1 MTNINVDQDL
11 TYVLLAE
18 DDDDDYLIFS
28 LAVDELTSVR
38 VELKRAENGDILMR
52 LLDEKHPNLLFLDL
66 LMPCK
71 DGRQCIREIRSNR
84 KFDSLP
90 IIVYSSMSDLESIEF
105 CYREGSNLFAK
116 KPGTLSD
123 LKEILERIFAI
134 DWKRMLYYPPMS
146 QFVIND
152 Y

>member
-1 MTNINVDQDL
+1 MINFNSDL
-11 TYVLLAE
+11 ERTYVLLAE

-28 LAVDELTSVR
+28 LAVDEITSVR

-52 LLDEKHPNLLFLDL
+52 LLDEKHPDLLFLDL

-90 IIVYSSMSDLESIEF
+90 IIVYSSMSDIESIEF

-116 KPGTLSD
+116 KPSSLSD
-123 LKEILERIFAI
+123 LKSILERIFSM

-146 QFVIND
+146 QFVING
-152 Y
+152 

>member
-1 MTNINVDQDL
+1 MINSNGDQEL

-38 VELKRAENGDILMR
+38 VTLKRAENGDILMR
-52 LLDEKHPNLLFLDL
+52 LLDEKNPDLLFLDL

-71 DGRQCIREIRSNR
+71 DGRQCIREIRANR

-105 CYREGSNLFAK
+105 CYREGTNLYAR
-116 KPGTLSD
+116 KPSSLSD
-123 LKEILERIFAI
+123 LKAILEKIFSM

-146 QFVIND
+146 QFVING
-152 Y
+152 

>member
-1 MTNINVDQDL
+1 MTNSNGGKEL

-28 LAVDELTSVR
+28 LAVDDITAVR

-52 LLDEKHPNLLFLDL
+52 LLDEKHPDLLFLDL

-71 DGRQCIREIRSNR
+71 DGRQCIREIRANS

-105 CYREGSNLFAK
+105 CYREGTNLYAR
-116 KPGTLSD
+116 KPSSLSD
-123 LKEILERIFAI
+123 LKSILEKIFSM

-146 QFVIND
+146 QFVINS
-152 Y
+152 

>member
-1 MTNINVDQDL
+1 MTNSNGAQEL

-28 LAVDELTSVR
+28 LAVNDITSVR

-52 LLDEKHPNLLFLDL
+52 LLDEKHPDLLFLDL

-71 DGRQCIREIRSNR
+71 DGRQCIREIRANS

-105 CYREGSNLFAK
+105 CYREGTNLYAR
-116 KPGTLSD
+116 KPSSLSD
-123 LKEILERIFAI
+123 LKSILEKIFAM

-146 QFVIND
+146 QFVINS
-152 Y
+152 

>member
-1 MTNINVDQDL
+1 MTNSNGTKEL

-28 LAVDELTSVR
+28 LAVDDITSVR

-52 LLDEKHPNLLFLDL
+52 SLDERHPDLLFVDL

-71 DGRQCIREIRSNR
+71 DGRQCIREIRSNS

-105 CYREGSNLFAK
+105 CYREGTNLYAR
-116 KPGTLSD
+116 KPSSLSD
-123 LKEILERIFAI
+123 LKSILEKIFAM

-146 QFVIND
+146 QFVINS
-152 Y
+152 

>member
-1 MTNINVDQDL
+1 MTNTKVEQDQ

-38 VELKRAENGDILMR
+38 VALKRAENGDILMR
-52 LLDEKHPNLLFLDL
+52 LLDEKHPDLLFLDL

-84 KFDSLP
+84 KFDALP

-105 CYREGSNLFAK
+105 CYREGSNLYAK
-116 KPGTLSD
+116 KPSSLSD
-123 LKEILERIFAI
+123 LKGILEKIFAM

-146 QFVIND
+146 QFVINS
-152 Y
+152 

>member
-1 MTNINVDQDL
+1 MVNSNGDQEL

-28 LAVDELTSVR
+28 LAVDEINSVR

-52 LLDEKHPNLLFLDL
+52 LLDEKHPDLLFLDL

-71 DGRQCIREIRSNR
+71 DGRQCIREIRSNS

-105 CYREGSNLFAK
+105 CYREGTNLYAR
-116 KPGTLSD
+116 KPSSLSD
-123 LKEILERIFAI
+123 LKSILEKIFAM

-146 QFVIND
+146 QFVING
-152 Y
+152 

>member
-1 MTNINVDQDL
+1 MTNSNGTKEL

-28 LAVDELTSVR
+28 LAVDDITSVR

-52 LLDEKHPNLLFLDL
+52 LLDEKHPDLLFLDL

-71 DGRQCIREIRSNR
+71 DGRQCIREIRSNS

-105 CYREGSNLFAK
+105 CYREGTNLYAR
-116 KPGTLSD
+116 KPSSLSD
-123 LKEILERIFAI
+123 LKSILEKIFAM

-146 QFVIND
+146 QFVINS
-152 Y
+152 

>member
-1 MTNINVDQDL
+1 MTNSNGAKEL

-28 LAVDELTSVR
+28 LAVDDITSVR

-52 LLDEKHPNLLFLDL
+52 LLDEKHPDLLFLDL
-66 LMPCK
+66 LMPCR
-71 DGRQCIREIRSNR
+71 DGRQCIREIRSNS

-105 CYREGSNLFAK
+105 CYREGTNLFAR
-116 KPGTLSD
+116 KPSSLSD
-123 LKEILERIFAI
+123 LKSILEKIFAM

-146 QFVIND
+146 QFVINS
-152 Y
+152 

>member
-1 MTNINVDQDL
+1 MTNTNVDQGL

-18 DDDDDYLIFS
+18 DDDDDFLIFS
-28 LAVDELTSVR
+28 LAVDDLTSVR

-52 LLDEKHPNLLFLDL
+52 LLDEKHPDLLFLDL

-105 CYREGSNLFAK
+105 CYREGSNLYAR
-116 KPGTLSD
+116 KPSSLSD
-123 LKEILERIFAI
+123 LKTILEKIFSM

-146 QFVIND
+146 QFVITS
-152 Y
+152 

>member
-1 MTNINVDQDL
+1 MTNSNGAQEL

-28 LAVDELTSVR
+28 LAVNDITSVR

-52 LLDEKHPNLLFLDL
+52 LLDEKHPDLLFLDL

-71 DGRQCIREIRSNR
+71 DGRQCIREIRANS

-105 CYREGSNLFAK
+105 CYREGTNLYAR
-116 KPGTLSD
+116 KPSSLSD
-123 LKEILERIFAI
+123 LKSILEKIFAM
-134 DWKRMLYYPPMS
+134 DWKRMLYYP
-146 QFVIND
+146 
-152 Y
+152 

>member
-28 LAVDELTSVR
+28 LAIDELTSVR

-52 LLDEKHPNLLFLDL
+52 LLDEKHPDLLFLDL

-90 IIVYSSMSDLESIEF
+90 IIVYSSMSDLQSIEF

-123 LKEILERIFAI
+123 LKEILEKIFAI

>member
-1 MTNINVDQDL
+1 MINLNSAQEL

-28 LAVDELTSVR
+28 LAVDEITSVR

-52 LLDEKHPNLLFLDL
+52 LLDEKHPDLLFLDL

-105 CYREGSNLFAK
+105 CYREGSNLYAK
-116 KPGTLSD
+116 KPSSLSD
-123 LKEILERIFAI
+123 LKSILEKIFSM

-146 QFVIND
+146 QFVING
-152 Y
+152 